1 MQQVAERVEEADVI
15 ESSRIGDVVKE
26 KFISLVE
33 GRFLQRV
40 KPIDHP
46 LVVATHGAEEAGGI
60 TKMSLNLK
68 FDLPPAVDGMY
79 FQLFD
84 ASVNMLCLMFFPLP
98 LARSGD
104 EAIVNYTYA

>member
-1 MQQVAERVEEADVI
+1 MITFIPHFPPLRQCVQQVAERVEEADVI
-15 ESSRIGDVVKE
+15 ESSRIGNVVKE

-79 FQLFD
+79 FH
-84 ASVNMLCLMFFPLP
+84 ASVDKVCVMN
-98 LARSGD
+98 
-104 EAIVNYTYA
+104 

>member
-1 MQQVAERVEEADVI
+1 MLEYTSHSPFPSPRQCVQQVAERVEEADVI

-79 FQLFD
+79 VY
-84 ASVNMLCLMFFPLP
+84 ASVDKLCVM
-98 LARSGD
+98 
-104 EAIVNYTYA
+104 N